1 MSERLSII
9 IPTELK
15 QDLEALKS
23 RLHLD
28 QSTLIRLLLSGA
40 VQEKKVEIAV
50 EEYRTGKKSLGKSA
64 EFAGL
69 SLWEFIDELHK
80 RQVGLVISAD
90 DVEEEIRRIHEGQ
103 YDRYIPKSGA

>member
-1 MSERLSII
+1 MSERVSII

-28 QSTLIRLLLSGA
+28 QSTLIRQLLTGA

-50 EEYRTGKKSLGKSA
+50 EEYKSGKKSLGKAA

-69 SLWEFIDELHK
+69 SIWEFLDELH
-80 RQVGLVISAD
+80 RRGVGLVISSD
-90 DVEEEIRRIHEGQ
+90 EVDEEIRRIHAGE
-103 YDRYIPKSGA
+103 YDKYLPKPTE